1 MVSLD
6 RCVGSCQ
13 TLDNLPNKTE
23 DVQLKVFNMITRIN
37 QYYYQQNIFH
47 MVVIVDLMSKNII

>member
-13 TLDNLPNKTE
+13 TLDNLSNKTE
-23 DVQLKVFNMITRIN
+23 DVQLKVFNMTTRIN
-37 QYYYQQNIFH
+37 QYYY
-47 MVVIVDLMSKNII
+47 